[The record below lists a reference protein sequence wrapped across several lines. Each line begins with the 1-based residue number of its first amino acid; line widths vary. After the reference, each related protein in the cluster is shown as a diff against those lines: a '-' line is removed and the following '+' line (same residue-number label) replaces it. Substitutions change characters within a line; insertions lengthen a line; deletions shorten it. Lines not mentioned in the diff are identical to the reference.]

1 MATKEELKKRLVT
14 GHVLTEQDMK
24 DILDVAGEKGPKGDT
39 GAAGP
44 KGDTGAAGPKGDTGA
59 AGPKGDP
66 GVAGPKGDPGAKGA
80 KGDTGAAGPK
90 GDPGADGF
98 GTEAQYNEL
107 VARIEAL
114 ETPAE

>member
-1 MATKEELKKRLVT
+1 MATKEELKTRLVT

-44 KGDTGAAGPKGDTGA
+44 KGDPGVAGSKGDTGA
-59 AGPKGDP
+59 TGP
-66 GVAGPKGDPGAKGA
+66 

>member
-1 MATKEELKKRLVT
+1 MATKEELKTRLVT

-66 GVAGPKGDPGAKGA
+66 GAKGA

>member
-1 MATKEELKKRLVT
+1 MVTKEELKTRLVT

-44 KGDTGAAGPKGDTGA
+44 KGD
-59 AGPKGDP
+59 P

-80 KGDTGAAGPK
+80 KGDPGADGAKGDPGATGPK

>member
-1 MATKEELKKRLVT
+1 MVTKEELKLRLVT

-24 DILDVAGEKGPKGDT
+24 DILDVAGEPGPKGDT
-39 GAAGP
+39 GA
-44 KGDTGAAGPKGDTGA
+44 T
-59 AGPKGDP
+59 
-66 GVAGPKGDPGAKGA
+66 GPKGDPGAKGA
-80 KGDTGAAGPK
+80 KGDPGAKGDTGATGPK

-98 GTEAQYNEL
+98 GTEVQYNEL

>member
-1 MATKEELKKRLVT
+1 MATKEELKTRLVT

-44 KGDTGAAGPKGDTGA
+44 KGDTGAAGPKGD
-59 AGPKGDP
+59 
-66 GVAGPKGDPGAKGA
+66 PGAKGA
-80 KGDTGAAGPK
+80 KGDPGAAGPK

-98 GTEAQYNEL
+98 GTEVQYNEL

>member
-1 MATKEELKKRLVT
+1 MATKEELKTRLVT

-44 KGDTGAAGPKGDTGA
+44 KGD
-59 AGPKGDP
+59 P
-66 GVAGPKGDPGAKGA
+66 GVAGPKGDPGAKG
-80 KGDTGAAGPK
+80 DTGATGPK

-98 GTEAQYNEL
+98 GTEVQYNEL

>member
-1 MATKEELKKRLVT
+1 MATKEELKTRLVT

-24 DILDVAGEKGPKGDT
+24 DILDVAGEP
-39 GAAGP
+39 
-44 KGDTGAAGPKGDTGA
+44 GPKGDTGA

-66 GVAGPKGDPGAKGA
+66 GVAGPKGDPGATGPKGDPGAKGA

-98 GTEAQYNEL
+98 GTEVQYNEL

>member
-24 DILDVAGEKGPKGDT
+24 DILDVAGEPGPKGDP
-39 GAAGP
+39 GAKGA
-44 KGDTGAAGPKGDTGA
+44 KGDPGAKGA
-59 AGPKGDP
+59 KGDP
-66 GVAGPKGDPGAKGA
+66 GVAGPKGDPGA
-80 KGDTGAAGPK
+80 AGPK
-90 GDPGADGF
+90 GDPGVDGF
-98 GTEAQYNEL
+98 GTEVQYNEL

>member
-1 MATKEELKKRLVT
+1 MATKEELKTRLVT

-44 KGDTGAAGPKGDTGA
+44 KGDTGAT
-59 AGPKGDP
+59 
-66 GVAGPKGDPGAKGA
+66 
-80 KGDTGAAGPK
+80 GPK

>member
-1 MATKEELKKRLVT
+1 MATKEELKTRLVT

-39 GAAGP
+39 GS
-44 KGDTGAAGPKGDTGA
+44 

>member
-66 GVAGPKGDPGAKGA
+66 GAKGA
-80 KGDTGAAGPK
+80 KGDPGAVGPK

>member
-24 DILDVAGEKGPKGDT
+24 DILDVAGEPGPKGDT
-39 GAAGP
+39 GA
-44 KGDTGAAGPKGDTGA
+44 T
-59 AGPKGDP
+59 GPKGDP
-66 GVAGPKGDPGAKGA
+66 GVAGPKGDPGADGA
-80 KGDTGAAGPK
+80 KGDTGATGPK

>member
-1 MATKEELKKRLVT
+1 MATKEELKTRLVT

-44 KGDTGAAGPKGDTGA
+44 KGDTGA
-59 AGPKGDP
+59 
-66 GVAGPKGDPGAKGA
+66 AGPKGDPGAKGA

>member
-44 KGDTGAAGPKGDTGA
+44 KGDTGATGPKGDPGA
-59 AGPKGDP
+59 KGDP
-66 GVAGPKGDPGAKGA
+66 GVAGPKGDPGAKG
-80 KGDTGAAGPK
+80 DTGATGPK

>member
-1 MATKEELKKRLVT
+1 MATKEELKTRLVT

-44 KGDTGAAGPKGDTGA
+44 KGDPGV

-66 GVAGPKGDPGAKGA
+66 GADGAKGDTGATGPKGDPGAKGA
-80 KGDTGAAGPK
+80 KGD
-90 GDPGADGF
+90 PGADGF
-98 GTEAQYNEL
+98 GTEVQYNEL

>member
-1 MATKEELKKRLVT
+1 MATKEELKTRLVT

-24 DILDVAGEKGPKGDT
+24 DILDVAGEK
-39 GAAGP
+39 
-44 KGDTGAAGPKGDTGA
+44 GPKGDTGA

-98 GTEAQYNEL
+98 GTEVQYNEL

>member
-44 KGDTGAAGPKGDTGA
+44 KGDTGAT
-59 AGPKGDP
+59 GPKGDP
-66 GVAGPKGDPGAKGA
+66 GVAGPKGDPGAKG
-80 KGDTGAAGPK
+80 DTGATGPK

>member
-1 MATKEELKKRLVT
+1 MVTKEELKLRLVT

-24 DILDVAGEKGPKGDT
+24 DILDVAGEPGPKGAT

-44 KGDTGAAGPKGDTGA
+44 KGDTGATGPKGDTGA
-59 AGPKGDP
+59 TGP
-66 GVAGPKGDPGAKGA
+66 

>member
-1 MATKEELKKRLVT
+1 MVTKEELKLRLVT

-24 DILDVAGEKGPKGDT
+24 DILDVAGEKGPKGD
-39 GAAGP
+39 A
-44 KGDTGAAGPKGDTGA
+44 GA

-66 GVAGPKGDPGAKGA
+66 GVAGPKGDTGATGPKGDTGA
-80 KGDTGAAGPK
+80 TGPKGDTGAAGPK

>member
-1 MATKEELKKRLVT
+1 MVTKEELKLRLVT

-44 KGDTGAAGPKGDTGA
+44 KGDPGVAGPKGDTGA
-59 AGPKGDP
+59 TGPKGDT
-66 GVAGPKGDPGAKGA
+66 GATGP

>member
-1 MATKEELKKRLVT
+1 MATKEELKTRLVT

-44 KGDTGAAGPKGDTGA
+44 KGD
-59 AGPKGDP
+59 P
-66 GVAGPKGDPGAKGA
+66 GVAGPKGDPGAKGD
-80 KGDTGAAGPK
+80 KGDTGAAGPKGDPGAAGPK